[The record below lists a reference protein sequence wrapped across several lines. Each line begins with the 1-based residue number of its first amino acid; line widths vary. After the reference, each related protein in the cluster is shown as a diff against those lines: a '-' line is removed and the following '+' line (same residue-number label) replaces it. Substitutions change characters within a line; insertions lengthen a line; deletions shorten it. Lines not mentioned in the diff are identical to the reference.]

1 MLHILHR
8 FAKYLAVIFFGLSIA
23 SLTYA
28 EDRAEDIS
36 ILDIDADG
44 DVDALTDG
52 LLLLRSMF
60 GFEVGALTTEATSP
74 EFTECDATCTLRSL
88 SN

>member
-1 MLHILHR
+1 MIS
-8 FAKYLAVIFFGLSIA
+8 AAVGVCK
-23 SLTYA
+23 
-28 EDRAEDIS
+28 AEDIS
-36 ILDIDADG
+36 ILDIDAVG

-60 GFEVGALTTEATSP
+60 GFEFGALTTEATSP
-74 EFTECDATCTLRSL
+74 EFTECDATSTLRSL